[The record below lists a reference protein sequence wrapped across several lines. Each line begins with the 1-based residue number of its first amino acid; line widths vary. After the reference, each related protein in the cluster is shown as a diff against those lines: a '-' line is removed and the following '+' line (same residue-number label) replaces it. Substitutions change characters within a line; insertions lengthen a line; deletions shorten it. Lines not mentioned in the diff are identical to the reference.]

1 MDLTGMFENIKN
13 NAAINTMPDD
23 DDGKACAMT
32 RFKME
37 CDLIEKRKQG
47 HCYCQKCGD
56 TKLIPV
62 VRFYPGMNKYYF
74 GLDRC
79 NCINAESVKMAISES
94 GLEREIGLKTFATFK
109 TDSEFQKVIKA
120 KAYEYLKA
128 VKENK
133 RPWFYIGGQSGAG
146 KSHICIAIANR
157 FLQNNYR
164 LKYMRWVDEL
174 RLIKSNFSTGKLQ
187 EFKECDVLCI
197 DDLFKGTKNPS
208 EYDIG
213 IAFELINYRDSN
225 NLVTIISSEM
235 TDSELK
241 NVDEAIHGRIKA
253 HATDKFMISIKADGS
268 KNYRIKDENMDLF
281 GGV

>member
-1 MDLTGMFENIKN
+1 MSEV
-13 NAAINTMPDD
+13 NAGESYAMRRLKQETELLNRKRR
-23 DDGKACAMT
+23 GK
-32 RFKME
+32 
-37 CDLIEKRKQG
+37 
-47 HCYCQKCGD
+47 CYCTVCAND
-56 TKLIPV
+56 KLIPAV
-62 VRFYPGMNKYYF
+62 DGDYF
-74 GLDRC
+74 GFIPCR
-79 NCINAESVKMAISES
+79 CINADVVRQTIAAS
-94 GLEREIGLKTFATFK
+94 GLEHEINSKSFATFK
-109 TDSEFQKVIKA
+109 AETNFQKNFKARAVDYLREIKS
-120 KAYEYLKA
+120 
-128 VKENK
+128 NK
-133 RPWFYIGGQSGAG
+133 KYWFYAGGQTGAG

-187 EFKECDVLCI
+187 EFKECDVLYI

-225 NLVTIISSEM
+225 NLITIISSEM

-241 NVDEAIHGRIKA
+241 AVDEAIHGRIKA
-253 HATDKFMISIKADGS
+253 HATDRFMISIKADSS
-268 KNYRIKDENMDLF
+268 KNYRIKGENMDLF